1 MPQRHKRREVIRQIT
16 AYGPRRVSNMD
27 VCHEAVWSVAITL
40 DRIQG
45 GQRLIGLGVIVG
57 KYIPRRLGIVARSSA
72 LFEARLTNWCGQ
84 RDNCLVPL
92 RRLEHGVLICF
103 GSNSE
108 HGVGSSNAV
117 VVPCDTAPAGYARQ
131 VGVRVLYNGRSI
143 FDIGHE
149 CASVPWCSFGR
160 ACERQFLAAH
170 LLRVITQ
177 RAMER
182 SGCTRR
188 GSSVAC
194 TYSSEDYAGLTGRGV
209 HSLAPSRR
217 AIGLR
222 WKVGRCEQGAVV
234 RLVARLGAAAAKNR
248 PCCPA
253 FTGLMPSP
261 RLLANEM

>member
-117 VVPCDTAPAGYARQ
+117 VVPCDTQRLP
-131 VGVRVLYNGRSI
+131 VTPGRS
-143 FDIGHE
+143 
-149 CASVPWCSFGR
+149 VY
-160 ACERQFLAAH
+160 
-170 LLRVITQ
+170 VY
-177 RAMER
+177 
-182 SGCTRR
+182 CTT
-188 GSSVAC
+188 VAV
-194 TYSSEDYAGLTGRGV
+194 YL
-209 HSLAPSRR
+209 
-217 AIGLR
+217 I
-222 WKVGRCEQGAVV
+222 
-234 RLVARLGAAAAKNR
+234 
-248 PCCPA
+248 
-253 FTGLMPSP
+253 
-261 RLLANEM
+261 